1 MSIAGGVYNALLAGE
16 QYGCDTIQIFVKS
29 SNQWQ
34 AKPFKPEELIRYHD
48 EQKRTGIEPVIAHAS
63 YLVNLGSPDQ
73 ALLEK
78 SRRAFLEEMTRCEKL
93 AIPNLVIH
101 PGSHIQAGEQAG
113 IDTVVESLD
122 WLLERTEDYRV
133 KITLETTAGQGTNL
147 GYKFEH
153 LAEMIG
159 KSANPNR
166 LAVCF
171 DTCHAFA
178 AGYDISTKKGYD
190 QTWAEFERIICIDKL
205 AVIHLN
211 DTKKGLNSKID
222 RHEHIGQ
229 GILGRKAFGLIMQDK
244 RFKKI
249 PKILETPKG
258 DDGEM
263 DDINLVLLRKL
274 ASAKKKK

>member
-1 MSIAGGVYNALLAGE
+1 MSIAGGVYNAFLAGE
-16 QYGCDTIQIFVKS
+16 QYGCETIQIFVKS

-34 AKPFKPEELIRYHD
+34 ARPFKPEELERYHD

-63 YLVNLGSPDQ
+63 YLVNLGSPDK
-73 ALLEK
+73 ALLDK
-78 SRRAFLEEMTRCEKL
+78 SRQAFLEEMDRCEKL
-93 AIPNLVIH
+93 AIGFLIIH
-101 PGSHIQAGEQAG
+101 PGSHMQAGEQAG
-113 IDTVVESLD
+113 IDTVVQSLN
-122 WLLERTEDYRV
+122 WLLEHADSSRV

-147 GYKFEH
+147 GYKFEQ

-159 KSANPNR
+159 KSANPDR

-171 DTCHAFA
+171 DTCHAYA
-178 AGYDISTKKGYD
+178 AGYDISTDRGYS
-190 QTWAEFERIICIDKL
+190 QTWAEFERIIGIDKL

-211 DTKKGLNSKID
+211 DTKKGLSSKVD
-222 RHEHIGQ
+222 RHEHIGR
-229 GILGRKAFGLIMQDK
+229 GELGKKVFELIMQDK

-258 DDGEM
+258 DNGEM
-263 DDINLVLLRKL
+263 DDINLSLLRKL

>member
-16 QYGCDTIQIFVKS
+16 QYGCDTVQVFVKS
-29 SNQWQ
+29 SSQWQ
-34 AKPFKPEELIRYHD
+34 AKPFKPEELARYHD

-63 YLVNLGSPDQ
+63 YLVNLGSPDKD
-73 ALLEK
+73 LLEK
-78 SRRAFLEEMTRCEKL
+78 SRRAFLEEMNRCEKL
-93 AIPNLVIH
+93 AIPNLIIH
-101 PGSHIQAGEQAG
+101 PGSHIQAGEKAG
-113 IDTVVESLD
+113 IDTVVESLN
-122 WLLERTEDYRV
+122 WLLERTGDHRV

-153 LAEMIG
+153 LAEMITR
-159 KSANPNR
+159 SANPNR

-178 AGYDISTKKGYD
+178 AGYDISNKKGYS
-190 QTWAEFERIICIDKL
+190 QTWAEFERIIGIDKL

-211 DTKKGLNSKID
+211 DTKRGFGSKID
-222 RHEHIGQ
+222 RHEHIGR
-229 GILGRKAFGLIMQDK
+229 GELGKKAFELIMQDK
-244 RFKKI
+244 RFKRI

-263 DDINLVLLRKL
+263 DDINLGLLRKM